1 MKKLDGPLNVKFI
14 NRTFFP
20 EYKDVSVI
28 NEGECFLWA
37 YITFKVYKDVELWD
51 MGAHAFV
58 RSKLDGK
65 FYDSERP
72 QGEEDWKDL
81 PATNF
86 GEGCGCSVCQ
96 RPAKQYKTIVRFK
109 KSWTGMTKRFG
120 VKWEEVDANIHKVLR
135 EHAK

>member
-1 MKKLDGPLNVKFI
+1 MKKLAGPIDVGFI

-20 EYKDVSVI
+20 GYLDVSVI
-28 NEGECFLWA
+28 NMGECFLWA
-37 YITFKVYKDVELWD
+37 YIAFHLYDNLELCD

-58 RSKLDGK
+58 RSKLDNK

-86 GEGCGCSVCQ
+86 GEGCGCNICTQ
-96 RPAKQYKTIVRFK
+96 GIRKYKDIK
-109 KSWTGMTKRFG
+109 KFQHTWRGMTKKHN
-120 VKWEEVDANIHKVLR
+120 VNWSKVDAKIRKVI
-135 EHAK
+135 EANT